1 MKRYQKNILV
11 SGTVTLNQLYN
22 ALRRLGV
29 IPLIALTDM
38 YEELQKK
45 QAESMYLPVKV
56 RGKQTALLFH
66 FMPNY
71 QFRSMYLSKL
81 PSESRKL
88 KTTQNSILVIQLGY
102 LDLSENEVNHIPYE
116 LGGGYVNEYDPDNPK
131 HDLFMEIKGN

>member
-1 MKRYQKNILV
+1 MRRYQKNILV

-22 ALRRLGV
+22 ALRRVGV
-29 IPLIALTDM
+29 TPLTQLTDM
-38 YEELQKK
+38 YDLLQKK
-45 QAESMYLPVKV
+45 QSESMYLPVEV
-56 RGKQTALLFH
+56 RGKKTALLFQ
-66 FMPNY
+66 FLPNY
-71 QFRSMYLSKL
+71 QFRSMYLHKL
-81 PSESRKL
+81 PSDSRKL